1 MKFVTC
7 LVLTAVLGLAC
18 SWALADGPGRVIST
32 GPAVVVEPGAPPPQP
47 GAPMPQPAVAPM
59 PQPGGPDTFRFFAH
73 PGQPPGPP
81 QKVTYLGVA
90 TSPANELLAD
100 QLKLGK
106 GTGVVVDFVE
116 ENSPAAKAGVKPHDV
131 LVKLNDQLLVNPPQL
146 AVLVRLQKP
155 GDKVT
160 LTLIREAK
168 EQKVTV
174 ELAETERVIGGEEP
188 WDMIIRPTL
197 PYAWPK
203 SPGGVIQGEPH
214 RGVPELDKNMADLL
228 GRMGQVAP
236 PGAASV
242 SVSASMADG
251 EHTLTLTITDGKKH
265 LGAKDKDGK
274 VLFEGPIQTPE
285 EREKVPPEIRK
296 KLEKMEATTKFEI
309 RTGIEGPARIPERF
323 RRQTDEMRKP
333 SERMA
338 PTRPAP
344 APHDRPMAL

>member
-7 LVLTAVLGLAC
+7 LALTAVLGLAC

-47 GAPMPQPAVAPM
+47 GAPMPQPAGAPM
-59 PQPGGPDTFRFFAH
+59 PQPGGPDTFRFFGH
-73 PGQPPGPP
+73 LVQPPGPP

-188 WDMIIRPTL
+188 WGMLIRPVF
-197 PYAWPK
+197 P
-203 SPGGVIQGEPH
+203 PGPIGSSEMIQGEPH

-251 EHTLTLTITDGKKH
+251 EHTLTLTITNGKKH

>member
-1 MKFVTC
+1 MKVVTC
-7 LVLTAVLGLAC
+7 LALTAVLGLAC

-47 GAPMPQPAVAPM
+47 GAPM

-106 GTGVVVDFVE
+106 GTGLVIDFVE
-116 ENSPAAKAGVKPHDV
+116 PDSPAAKAGVRPHDV

-188 WDMIIRPTL
+188 WDMIIRPIL
-197 PYAWPK
+197 PRPWLK
-203 SPGGVIQGEPH
+203 GPGGMIQGEPH
-214 RGVPELDKNMADLL
+214 RGVAELDKNMADLL

-251 EHTLTLTITDGKKH
+251 EHTLTLTITDGKKV
-265 LGAKDKDGK
+265 LVAQDKDGK

-285 EREKVPPEIRK
+285 EREKVPPEIRE

-309 RTGIEGPARIPERF
+309 RTGIEGPGQIRERL

-338 PTRPAP
+338 PHRPAP

>member
-7 LVLTAVLGLAC
+7 LTLTAVLGLAC

-32 GPAVVVEPGAPPPQP
+32 GPAVVVEPGAPLPQP
-47 GAPMPQPAVAPM
+47 GTPM

-81 QKVTYLGVA
+81 QKVKVTYLGVA

-106 GTGVVVDFVE
+106 GTGVVVDFIE

-188 WDMIIRPTL
+188 WGMLIRPVF
-197 PYAWPK
+197 P
-203 SPGGVIQGEPH
+203 PGPISSSEMIQGEPH
-214 RGVPELDKNMADLL
+214 RRVPELDKNMADLL

-265 LGAKDKDGK
+265 LVAKDKDGK

-285 EREKVPPEIRK
+285 EREKVPPEIRE

-333 SERMA
+333 PERMA
-338 PTRPAP
+338 PARPAP